1 MTLGA
6 VFNQLNSPLARTVLA
21 GLEGGTRDQGYG
33 LQFTN
38 AAADPALFCT
48 LMDRLLE
55 RQIEALLLFQPPAE
69 IEGSLAT
76 YRAADIPVIAVYS
89 QAPSLTLPIVVNRPA
104 SAVRRAIDRLGE
116 CGHEHIAYLSVG
128 SDGED
133 FPLPDLID
141 VAAELGMTLSVLPV
155 NAPADARAV
164 DETIAMFLEMATE
177 IRRPTVLFARGRHI
191 PLALIAARSLG
202 WEVPD
207 DLSVVSFG
215 DDLWLQAHDP
225 PSAAIVPDS
234 HELGRVAAQT
244 AVARSAGETIPSVLE
259 IWKARWEPRGSAG
272 PARIREGR
280 A

>member
-89 QAPSLTLPIVVNRPA
+89 QAPSLTLP
-104 SAVRRAIDRLGE
+104 S
-116 CGHEHIAYLSVG
+116 
-128 SDGED
+128 
-133 FPLPDLID
+133 
-141 VAAELGMTLSVLPV
+141 
-155 NAPADARAV
+155 
-164 DETIAMFLEMATE
+164 
-177 IRRPTVLFARGRHI
+177 
-191 PLALIAARSLG
+191 
-202 WEVPD
+202 WE
-207 DLSVVSFG
+207 
-215 DDLWLQAHDP
+215 
-225 PSAAIVPDS
+225 
-234 HELGRVAAQT
+234 
-244 AVARSAGETIPSVLE
+244 
-259 IWKARWEPRGSAG
+259 
-272 PARIREGR
+272 
-280 A
+280 